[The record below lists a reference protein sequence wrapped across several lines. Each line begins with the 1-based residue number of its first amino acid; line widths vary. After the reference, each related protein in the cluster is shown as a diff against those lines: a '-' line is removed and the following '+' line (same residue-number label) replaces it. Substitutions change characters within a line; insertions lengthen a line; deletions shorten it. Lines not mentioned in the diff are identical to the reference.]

1 MDTIRFELDASTIDR
16 SRVSGLVTAGI
27 WLRTS
32 RLDFPATGWNDFAVL
47 ILSAWA
53 DASLRL
59 RRNEARSSR
68 VDFMDGPYHVEI
80 SLAAPDKW
88 RLALVKTRQSGR
100 TQSELTVESDRL
112 IESLAETSATLLAIC
127 EQRGWKTR
135 DSDRLAGLVPL
146 LRDEARGSKHG

>member
-1 MDTIRFELDASTIDR
+1 MDAVHFELDASTVGR
-16 SRVSGLVTAGI
+16 SPVSGLVTAGI

-32 RLDFPATGWNDFAVL
+32 RCDFPATGWDDFAVL

-80 SLAAPDKW
+80 SPAAPDKW
-88 RLALVKTRQSGR
+88 RLVLVETRR
-100 TQSELTVESDRL
+100 FHRADSELTVDSGKL
-112 IESLAETSATLLAIC
+112 VESLIDASTRLLTIC
-127 EQRGWKTR
+127 EQRGWESP
-135 DSDRLAGLVPL
+135 DSDRLAALLPM
-146 LRDEARGSKHG
+146 LRDRTGGSEHG